1 MPALSLEKLRS
12 GILAHS
18 CCFVHVGTVLQ
29 ADQRCA
35 LSWSQRGGLSGA
47 AGWQPGARRVHR
59 TRLRS
64 APADE
69 LFRLA
74 SDDARGTLDC
84 ARLSPNAL
92 AYVGDAVLELFWRGR
107 SIWPPAK
114 LADQQRRVVAAV
126 RAEAQAAAVARLRR
140 GPVGGFALS
149 EADDA
154 WLRRGRNAVGRR
166 GPRTA
171 RGERARRRVGPRRAS
186 PARSTPPASTLPR
199 APRGARGHRRRR
211 RRRRSVAHVISV
223 PGHS

>member
-1 MPALSLEKLRS
+1 MRALSMVAACM
-12 GILAHS
+12 G
-18 CCFVHVGTVLQ
+18 V
-29 ADQRCA
+29 
-35 LSWSQRGGLSGA
+35 A
-47 AGWQPGARRVHR
+47 AGWRPGARRVHR

-126 RAEAQAAAVARLRR
+126 RAEA
-140 GPVGGFALS
+140 
-149 EADDA
+149 
-154 WLRRGRNAVGRR
+154 
-166 GPRTA
+166 
-171 RGERARRRVGPRRAS
+171 
-186 PARSTPPASTLPR
+186 
-199 APRGARGHRRRR
+199 
-211 RRRRSVAHVISV
+211 
-223 PGHS
+223 

>member
-1 MPALSLEKLRS
+1 MRALSMV
-12 GILAHS
+12 A
-18 CCFVHVGTVLQ
+18 
-29 ADQRCA
+29 A
-35 LSWSQRGGLSGA
+35 SWCMGGA
-47 AGWQPGARRVHR
+47 AGWQPGAPRTHR
-59 TRLRS
+59 TRLGTRLRA

-166 GPRTA
+166 GPRRLAASVYADASGLECLAGALYVSDGDRCRTLLA
-171 RGERARRRVGPRRAS
+171 ALAAIDDAS
-186 PARSTPPASTLPR
+186 PT
-199 APRGARGHRRRR
+199 
-211 RRRRSVAHVISV
+211 
-223 PGHS
+223 

>member
-1 MPALSLEKLRS
+1 M
-12 GILAHS
+12 
-18 CCFVHVGTVLQ
+18 
-29 ADQRCA
+29 
-35 LSWSQRGGLSGA
+35 
-47 AGWQPGARRVHR
+47 HR
-59 TRLRS
+59 TRLRA

-154 WLRRGRNAVGRR
+154 WLRRG
-166 GPRTA
+166 
-171 RGERARRRVGPRRAS
+171 PRRLAASVYADASGLECLAGALYVSDGDRCRALLAALAAIDGGGDDDEAS
-186 PARSTPPASTLPR
+186 PT
-199 APRGARGHRRRR
+199 
-211 RRRRSVAHVISV
+211 
-223 PGHS
+223 

>member
-1 MPALSLEKLRS
+1 MRALSLVAACM
-12 GILAHS
+12 G
-18 CCFVHVGTVLQ
+18 V
-29 ADQRCA
+29 
-35 LSWSQRGGLSGA
+35 A
-47 AGWQPGARRVHR
+47 AGWRPGARRVHR
-59 TRLRS
+59 TRLRA

-74 SDDARGTLDC
+74 GDDARGTLDC

-166 GPRTA
+166 GPRRLA
-171 RGERARRRVGPRRAS
+171 ASVYADASGLECLAGALYVSDGDRCRALLAALAAIDGGGDDDEAS
-186 PARSTPPASTLPR
+186 PT
-199 APRGARGHRRRR
+199 
-211 RRRRSVAHVISV
+211 
-223 PGHS
+223 